1 MSQSHFDTI
10 YAMKTI
16 SLLRLTSSCI
26 DAGRRG
32 CEVIRSFHQ
41 VHQSSV
47 GGQLKIEGDPRSVV
61 TQCDI
66 DAQATILKGLR
77 DTWGNELLIIGEED
91 ESESPVI
98 PGGLSLL
105 KDDILFDANEV
116 RTPLEVDEEIP
127 LGELA
132 IFVDPVDG
140 TREFV
145 EGRLQNVACL
155 IGIARNARPIA
166 GIIGVPFPDGDL
178 SSGAEI
184 HYAVAD
190 QIKTADVWPKKPN
203 TEAKEDHE
211 TDEITILTGDSS
223 NPILQKA
230 TSCAKALAKGS
241 VNHAIVG
248 GTASKLGMVAK
259 SKTPAIAIL
268 HFDTQLWDTCSAEAL
283 LNCRG
288 GKITDFF
295 GAPLVHC
302 PKRPF
307 GNIFGVVAS
316 LGASDLHDELCKS
329 LRADGEVIHE
339 VFKPWIGEKSGAPV
353 APQAID
359 VARDLDGVPYGLEGL
374 QELLKDQN
382 PSNLPLVGYSVPEE
396 DAWRGLMS
404 TGVRFTLDWEGMDK
418 SQSPPSDIFYKRI
431 DMAHLSHAQDKL
443 KTAPHKVGKITANGI
458 IFQSRTFRAVCTH

>member
-1 MSQSHFDTI
+1 
-10 YAMKTI
+10 MKTI
-16 SLLRLTSSCI
+16 SLLRLTSTCI

-77 DTWGNELLIIGEED
+77 DTWGNDLLIIGEEE
-91 ESESPVI
+91 ESESPSI
-98 PGGLSLL
+98 AGGPSLL
-105 KDDILFDANEV
+105 RDDILFDAQEV
-116 RTPLEVDEEIP
+116 RTPLELDEEIP

-155 IGIARNARPIA
+155 IGIVRNARPIA

-190 QIKTADVWPKKPN
+190 QIKTADVWPKKAFKDS
-203 TEAKEDHE
+203 TEDNE

-241 VNHAIVG
+241 VNHTIVG
-248 GTASKLGMVAK
+248 GTASKLGMVAN
-259 SKTPAIAIL
+259 SKKPAIAIL

-283 LNCRG
+283 LNCKG

-329 LRADGEVIHE
+329 QRADGKVVQKI
-339 VFKPWIGEKSGAPV
+339 FKPWIGEKSGAPSNS
-353 APQAID
+353 QAID
-359 VARDLDGVPYGLEGL
+359 VARDLDGVPYGLEDL
-374 QELLKDQN
+374 QQLLKDQN
-382 PSNLPLVGYSVPEE
+382 PSNLSLVGYSVPEE

-404 TGVRFTLDWEGMDK
+404 TGVRFTLDWEGLDK

-443 KTAPHKVGKITANGI
+443 KTAPHKV
-458 IFQSRTFRAVCTH
+458 C